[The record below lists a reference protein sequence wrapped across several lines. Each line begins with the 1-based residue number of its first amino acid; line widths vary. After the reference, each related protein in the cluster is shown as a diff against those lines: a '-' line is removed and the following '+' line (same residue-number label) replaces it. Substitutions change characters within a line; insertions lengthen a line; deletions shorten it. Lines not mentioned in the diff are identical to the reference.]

1 MPGLTA
7 EQALT
12 IVLNARKRA
21 SEIGCP
27 PVAIAVVDDGGN
39 VLALA
44 RDERAGFARADIAL
58 NKAWGCFAL
67 ALPSRTLR
75 DQVKGW
81 ESWFAGIQGA
91 TGGRL
96 MPVLGGVF
104 ARVQDGR
111 AVGAVGVAGA
121 PGEVD
126 EALAMHGIRS
136 IGLVADAG
144 EPERKP
150 PIG

>member
-7 EQALT
+7 AQALT
-12 IVLNARKRA
+12 IIANTRQRA
-21 SEIGCP
+21 SEIACP

-81 ESWFAGIQGA
+81 ESWFVGIQGA

-96 MPVLGGVF
+96 MPVLGGIF
-104 ARVQDGR
+104 ARDADGR
-111 AVGAVGVAGA
+111 ALGAVGVAGA

-126 EALAMHGIRS
+126 EALAIHGIRS
-136 IGLVADAG
+136 IGLIADTG
-144 EPERKP
+144 ELERKS
-150 PIG
+150 

>member
-1 MPGLTA
+1 MPGLSA

-12 IVLNARKRA
+12 IILNARKRA
-21 SEIGCP
+21 AEISSP

-39 VLALA
+39 VLALV
-44 RDERAGFARADIAL
+44 RDEKAGFARADIAL

-67 ALPSRTLR
+67 ALPSRALR

-81 ESWFAGIQGA
+81 ESWFVGIQGA

-104 ARVQDGR
+104 VRDENGR
-111 AVGAVGVAGA
+111 ALGAVGVAGA

-126 EALAMHGIRS
+126 EALAVHGIRS
-136 IGLVADAG
+136 IGLLADAG
-144 EPERKP
+144 ESQPKP
-150 PIG
+150 